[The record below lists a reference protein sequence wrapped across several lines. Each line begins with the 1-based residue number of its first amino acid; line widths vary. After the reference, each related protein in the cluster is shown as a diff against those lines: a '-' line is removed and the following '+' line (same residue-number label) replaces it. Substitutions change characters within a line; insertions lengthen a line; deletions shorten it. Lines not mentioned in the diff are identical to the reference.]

1 MTESGNSQDSVLRAP
16 EQPRVGELSL
26 RPLRDFI
33 DLKEGTTLPTVSR
46 NPVPIS

>member
-33 DLKEGTTLPTVSR
+33 DLKEGTLPTVSR